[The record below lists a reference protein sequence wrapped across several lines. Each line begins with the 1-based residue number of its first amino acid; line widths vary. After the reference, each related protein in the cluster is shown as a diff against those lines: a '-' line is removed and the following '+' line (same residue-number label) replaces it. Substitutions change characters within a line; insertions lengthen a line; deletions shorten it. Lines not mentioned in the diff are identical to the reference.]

1 MLIKFHTEYTSITDE
16 LENVCHMI
24 SSPTVSLRDSTDKQ
38 KNYSDLSRAEMAAL
52 QEREHLKECEENDYM
67 MLSNLIHNR
76 TSGIEDS
83 FDGSSPQDN
92 SNRRMLRRETA
103 IELPITPSKS
113 NQITVGGECI
123 TNVTTNTSS
132 AVTTAT
138 NLQAT
143 TTDDK
148 DEFPYPT
155 VNNRNL
161 SADQCINRK
170 TSTVNYLIPSM
181 SDPQPKLYQKSN
193 DSLQKNSS
201 TDTEYSML
209 PYKVIK
215 QNSTDTNT
223 SLTGSYNIDN
233 TSFNC
238 DLSMDTEN
246 SPNIT
251 IIDNTVNVDN
261 NKFMPSVSLA
271 SGVGGGTTNTQTPT
285 SKTTTFGSIEIRQA
299 SMDGIRSAPVGLK
312 KQFSIDHTIFSK
324 NDDGKTLT
332 YQKSCLKPSNITNS
346 PGLKL
351 ATAGLKESSST
362 STDESRDDRSIP
374 VINTIVVQDEIAKL
388 SSNIKNCSTE
398 EQNDPSFNE
407 TMC

>member
-1 MLIKFHTEYTSITDE
+1 MLIQFHTEYTSITDE

-24 SSPTVSLRDSTDKQ
+24 SSPTVSLRDSTDKP
-38 KNYSDLSRAEMAAL
+38 KNYADLTRAEMAAL

-76 TSGIEDS
+76 TSGNEDS

-113 NQITVGGECI
+113 NQTTVGGDCI
-123 TNVTTNTSS
+123 TSISATTINT
-132 AVTTAT
+132 
-138 NLQAT
+138 NQQP

-148 DEFPYPT
+148 DEFPYST

-170 TSTVNYLIPSM
+170 TQTVNYLIPSM

-223 SLTGSYNIDN
+223 SLTGSYNIEN
-233 TSFNC
+233 SSFNC

-261 NKFMPSVSLA
+261 KLVS
-271 SGVGGGTTNTQTPT
+271 VGGTPT

-299 SMDGIRSAPVGLK
+299 SLDNVRSAPIGLK
-312 KQFSIDHTIFSK
+312 KQFSIDQTMLSK
-324 NDDGKTLT
+324 NDDGKTLG

-351 ATAGLKESSST
+351 ATVGLKESSST
-362 STDESRDDRSIP
+362 STDESKDDRSIP

-388 SSNIKNCSTE
+388 SSNIKNCSAE